1 MPFSTLACPDPLGMI
16 PTKRITDLL
25 RFDRPFNMEEKM
37 ILRDHL
43 ALERTCWPTS
53 APSWPTPAP
62 PSTW

>member
-1 MPFSTLACPDPLGMI
+1 MI
-16 PTKRITDLL
+16 PSKRITDLL

-62 PSTW
+62 PATW